1 MKFFKDRLDFFKE
14 NRQVLYAV
22 FLLITIP
29 IILIFNTLYITRSLV
44 DLFNY
49 ELRLKA
55 ELASS
60 VISITTANDLNNPDL
75 IQGKIKKIVDK
86 SLYDTI
92 KSIEILVPSGDS
104 FKVIASTSDTGG
116 EIVLDKKDKDI
127 SNSKLDKS
135 LTDYRFIWSQNETL
149 ATSRKDEN
157 EEYWSIVA
165 PIFDDKD
172 SKLGLV
178 DIKVSSTFIKDKV
191 DQTLTRSLVILLL
204 SIIIVFLL
212 IINNAKLFQYSIL
225 FRKLKE
231 VDQMKDDFVSMAAHE
246 LRTPITAI
254 RGFLSFLKEDN
265 PKIDKDDII
274 KRVED
279 SAERL
284 SELVKDLLDVSR
296 IEQERVVFDIKSTDA
311 MSIISSLIKEYEL
324 LAKEKGLKLEFD
336 KKPEFPEILIDPD
349 KFKQVMIN
357 LIGNS
362 IKYTKKGSVS
372 ILLGNDRKQARITI
386 KDTGIGMNEDERKN
400 LFSKFYRIR
409 NKETENISGTG
420 LGLWITKQLVIKMK
434 GKISVDSLPGIGS
447 QFTLEFLI
455 AKD

>member
-1 MKFFKDRLDFFKE
+1 M
-14 NRQVLYAV
+14 
-22 FLLITIP
+22 
-29 IILIFNTLYITRSLV
+29 
-44 DLFNY
+44 
-49 ELRLKA
+49 LKA

>member
-1 MKFFKDRLDFFKE
+1 
-14 NRQVLYAV
+14 
-22 FLLITIP
+22 
-29 IILIFNTLYITRSLV
+29 
-44 DLFNY
+44 
-49 ELRLKA
+49 
-55 ELASS
+55 
-60 VISITTANDLNNPDL
+60 
-75 IQGKIKKIVDK
+75 
-86 SLYDTI
+86 
-92 KSIEILVPSGDS
+92 
-104 FKVIASTSDTGG
+104 
-116 EIVLDKKDKDI
+116 LDKKDKDI

>member
-149 ATSRKDEN
+149 VTSRKDEN

>member
-127 SNSKLDKS
+127 SNSKLDIS

-149 ATSRKDEN
+149 VTSRKDEN

>member
-60 VISITTANDLNNPDL
+60 VISITTANDLNNSDL

-149 ATSRKDEN
+149 VTSRKDEN

>member
-212 IINNAKLFQYSIL
+212 IINNAKLFQSSIL

>member
-149 ATSRKDEN
+149 VTSRKDEN

-372 ILLGNDRKQARITI
+372 ILLGNDRRQARIII